1 MLPARSAAW
10 QGSYPEVSQLQGDL
24 HKGVR
29 AGPALLDE
37 AFAKGQELEAVQLHV
52 VCQCLGHLVGT
63 LDDCLALF
71 RHGKGQL
78 GAELS
83 KQDFRVMSRRPEVWV
98 TDEGQGWGASVYPQ
112 HFRRRGH
119 KGQPEGHQPPKARLG
134 FVGRREVLTGAAW
147 S

>member
-98 TDEGQGWGASVYPQ
+98 MDEGQGWGASVYLNTS
-112 HFRRRGH
+112 GGGDTKDNL
-119 KGQPEGHQPPKARLG
+119 KGISHQRPGWALWG
-134 FVGRREVLTGAAW
+134 GGRC
-147 S
+147 